1 MSQMEEDVKK
11 FFSRIINS
19 VSLVLLWLFM
29 FLGVGIYKK
38 WLIPENGIGWVNIVF
53 YVLALVTLVLLIRKL
68 IAFWSEKFPHG

>member
-38 WLIPENGIGWVNIVF
+38 WLIPENGMGWQNIVF
-53 YVLALVTLVLLIRKL
+53 YVLAAVTLVLLIRKL
-68 IAFWSEKFPHG
+68 ISYWSEKFPHG

>member
-38 WLIPENGIGWVNIVF
+38 WLIPVNIVF